1 MNIIIVGDGKVGATL
16 VEHLSKEGH
25 DVVVIDRDPK
35 VIEQMVNSYDVM
47 GICGN
52 GANCEIQL
60 EAGVDSAD
68 LFIAATSSDELNIL
82 SCLMAKKAGA
92 SHTIARV
99 RNPDYLNQLPFFKD
113 ALGLSM
119 IVNPELDAANEIAK
133 VLRFPNA
140 INIET
145 FYRGLVDLV
154 EIKIDDGNPLC
165 NMQMTDIF
173 NKFGIKILVCAV
185 QRKNE
190 VIIPRGDFIFKAG
203 DRIHITAPR
212 GVLVDFMKKLKIY
225 KHRTKNIM
233 IIGGGKMGYYLARQL
248 CETGGYNVKIIE
260 NDLKRCE
267 KLCELLP
274 NADILHGDGTDREI
288 LLEQGLD
295 GQDAFV
301 ALTTIDE
308 ENIIAS
314 MYASSLGVIKTVA
327 KVNRV
332 SYEVL
337 ESIGMDSAFSSKAI
351 AANRIVAYARALE
364 NSGEESSVQTLYK
377 LVGGQIEALEF
388 KIETDFSGID
398 IPLRDLKLKRDT
410 LIACII
416 RNHKVIYPGGND
428 CIELGD
434 SIVVVTKRN
443 HISSINE
450 IFE

>member
-1 MNIIIVGDGKVGATL
+1 MNIVIVGDGKVGATL
-16 VEHLSKEGH
+16 VEHLSTEGH
-25 DVVVIDRDPK
+25 DVVVIDRDQK
-35 VIEQMVNSYDVM
+35 IVEQMVNSFDVM

-52 GANCEIQL
+52 GANCEVQL
-60 EAGVDSAD
+60 EAGVQSAD

-92 SHTIARV
+92 AHTIARV

-119 IVNPELDAANEIAK
+119 IVNPEFDAANEIAK

-154 EIKIDDGNPLC
+154 ELKIDSGNPLC
-165 NMQMTDIF
+165 NMQLTDIF
-173 NKFGIKILVCAV
+173 DKFDIRILVCAV

-190 VIIPRGDFIFKAG
+190 VIIPRGDFILQAG
-203 DRIHITAPR
+203 DKIHVTAPR
-212 GVLVDFMKKLKIY
+212 GVLVSFLKQLKIY
-225 KHRTKNIM
+225 KHRTRDIM

-260 NDLKRCE
+260 NNLERCE

-274 NADILHGDGTDREI
+274 QADIIHGDGTDRSI
-288 LLEQGLD
+288 LMEQGIE

-308 ENIIAS
+308 ENIIS
-314 MYASSLGVIKTVA
+314 TMYASSLGVSKTVA

-337 ESIGMDSAFSSKAI
+337 ESIGMDSAISSKAI
-351 AANRIVAYARALE
+351 AANRILAYARALE

-377 LVGGQIEALEF
+377 LVGGQVEALEF
-388 KIETDFSGID
+388 KIETDFSQID
-398 IPLRDLKLKRDT
+398 VPLRDLKLKHDT

-428 CIELGD
+428 CIELND
-434 SIVVVTKRN
+434 RVVIVTKSN

>member
-1 MNIIIVGDGKVGATL
+1 MNIVIVGDGKVGATL
-16 VEHLSKEGH
+16 VEHLSSEGH
-25 DVVVIDRDPK
+25 NVVVIDRDQK
-35 VIEQMVNSYDVM
+35 NVEQIVNSFDVM

-52 GANCEIQL
+52 GANCEVQL

-154 EIKIDDGNPLC
+154 ELKIDVENPLC
-165 NMQMTDIF
+165 DMQLTDIF
-173 NKFGIKILVCAV
+173 NKFDVKILVCAV

-190 VIIPRGDFIFKAG
+190 VIIPRGDFILQAG
-203 DRIHITAPR
+203 DKIHVTAPR
-212 GVLVDFMKKLKIY
+212 GVLVNFFKQLKIY

-260 NDLKRCE
+260 SDIERCE
-267 KLCELLP
+267 KLCEFLP
-274 NADILHGDGTDREI
+274 KADIIHGDGTDRRI
-288 LLEQGLD
+288 LIEQGLE

-308 ENIIAS
+308 ENIISS
-314 MYASSLGVIKTVA
+314 MYASSLGVSKTVA

-337 ESIGMDSAFSSKAI
+337 ESIGMDSAISSKAI
-351 AANRIVAYARALE
+351 AANRILAYARAIE

-377 LVGGQIEALEF
+377 LVGGQVEALEF
-388 KIETDFSGID
+388 KIETDFSQID

-428 CIELGD
+428 CIELND
-434 SIVVVTKRN
+434 RVVIVTKSN

>member
-16 VEHLSKEGH
+16 VEHLSIEGH
-25 DVVVIDRDPK
+25 NVVVIDRDQK
-35 VIEQMVNSYDVM
+35 NVEQIVNSFDVM

-92 SHTIARV
+92 AHTIARV

-119 IVNPELDAANEIAK
+119 IVNPEYDAANEIAK

-145 FYRGLVDLV
+145 FYRGRVDLV
-154 EIKIDDGNPLC
+154 EIKIDEGNPLC

-248 CETGGYNVKIIE
+248 CETGGYDVKIIE
-260 NDLKRCE
+260 NDLERCE

-274 NADILHGDGTDREI
+274 NADIIHGDGTDREI

-308 ENIIAS
+308 ENTIAS

-337 ESIGMDSAFSSKAI
+337 ESIGMDSAYSSKAI

-377 LVGGQIEALEF
+377 LVGGQVEALEF

-416 RNHKVIYPGGND
+416 RNYKVIYPGGND

-434 SIVVVTKRN
+434 RVVIVTKSN

>member
-1 MNIIIVGDGKVGATL
+1 MNIVIVGDGKVGATL
-16 VEHLSKEGH
+16 VEHLSLEGH
-25 DVVVIDRDPK
+25 DVVVIDRDQK
-35 VIEQMVNSYDVM
+35 IVEQMVNSYDVM

-60 EAGVDSAD
+60 EAGVDTCD

-92 SHTIARV
+92 GHTIARV
-99 RNPDYLNQLPFFKD
+99 RNPDYRNQLPFFKD
-113 ALGLSM
+113 ALGISM
-119 IVNPELDAANEIAK
+119 VVNPEYDAANEIAK

-154 EIKIDDGNPLC
+154 ELKIDAGNPLC
-165 NMQMTDIF
+165 NMQMTDIS
-173 NKFGIKILVCAV
+173 NKFGLKILVCAV

-190 VIIPRGDFIFKAG
+190 VIIPRGDFVLQSG
-203 DRIHITAPR
+203 DRIHVTAPR
-212 GVLVDFMKKLKIY
+212 GVLVSFMKKLKIY
-225 KHRTKNIM
+225 KHRTKDIM

-260 NDLKRCE
+260 SDIERCE
-267 KLCELLP
+267 KLCEFLP
-274 NADILHGDGTDREI
+274 KADIIHGDGTDRRI
-288 LLEQGLD
+288 LIEQGLE

-308 ENIIAS
+308 ENIISS
-314 MYASSLGVIKTVA
+314 MYASSLGVSKTVA

-337 ESIGMDSAFSSKAI
+337 ESIGMDSAISSKAI
-351 AANRIVAYARALE
+351 AANRILAYARAIE

-377 LVGGQIEALEF
+377 LVGGQVEALEF
-388 KIETDFSGID
+388 KIETDFSQID

-428 CIELGD
+428 CIELND
-434 SIVVVTKRN
+434 RVVIVTKSN